1 MSFQCTLTLR
11 FIVCM
16 NLCHKGA
23 SGSELASPPRRAQSV
38 TIVADSISTSSV
50 HIMRIAAFF
59 YQNQPHV
66 GLVSQDSNSVAPF
79 DMPLAD
85 RELGALT
92 LIDTLSRG
100 EPLPPH
106 GAAIALKDVQLRAP
120 LPHPRRNIFCV
131 GKNYHAHAKEFARSG
146 FDSSAKAGGEI
157 PAEPIIFTKVPECV
171 IATGEAIELPKV
183 STAID
188 YEAEL
193 AVIIGKGGKGI
204 TKANAMQHV
213 WGYTIVNDVTARD
226 WQNKHMQWH
235 MGKSFDTFCPMG
247 PWLVSADE
255 MDGTNTHVR
264 CYVNGEERQ
273 NAATPDLI
281 FDIPTLIETLSAGIT
296 LYPGDVIATG
306 TPVGVGI
313 GFTPPKYLKSGDV
326 VRVEIDGIGVLENPV
341 K

>member
-1 MSFQCTLTLR
+1 
-11 FIVCM
+11 
-16 NLCHKGA
+16 
-23 SGSELASPPRRAQSV
+23 
-38 TIVADSISTSSV
+38 
-50 HIMRIAAFF
+50 MRMAAFF
-59 YQNQPHV
+59 YQGQPQV
-66 GLVSQDSNSVAPF
+66 GLVSDDLQTVSLL

-92 LIDTLSRG
+92 LVDRLSRG
-100 EPLPPH
+100 EALPAQGASVPL
-106 GAAIALKDVQLRAP
+106 ADVQLRAP

-146 FDSSAKAGGEI
+146 FDSSAQAGGEI
-157 PAEPIIFTKVPECV
+157 PAEPIIFSKVPECV
-171 IATGEAIELPKV
+171 IATGEAIEMPLV

-193 AVIIGKGGKGI
+193 AVVIGKGGKGI
-204 TKANAMQHV
+204 SKADAMDHV

-226 WQNKHMQWH
+226 WQNRHMQWH

-247 PWLVSADE
+247 PWLVSADAL
-255 MDGTNTHVR
+255 DGTNTRVR
-264 CYVNGEERQ
+264 CWVNGQERQ
-273 NAATPDLI
+273 NASTTDLI

-313 GFTPPKYLKSGDV
+313 GFKPPQYLKAGDV

-341 K
+341 T